1 VAKGYSQRPGFDY
14 TEVFAPTFQQSSLR
28 LILALSAIEDL
39 ELHSVDISS
48 AFLNGDLDE
57 EIYMKQPE
65 GFHEGGPNHVCKLK
79 KSLYGLK
86 QAARQWNKKLHA
98 TLQSMGFKHLDSNHS
113 IHIYVKDDVH
123 IIVPIYIDDI
133 TVASKSSATLDKAV
147 HTLSQH
153 FKL

>member
-1 VAKGYSQRPGFDY
+1 
-14 TEVFAPTFQQSSLR
+14 
-28 LILALSAIEDL
+28 LILTLSAIEDL
-39 ELHSVDISS
+39 ELCSVDISS

-57 EIYMKQPE
+57 EIYVKQPE

-86 QAARQWNKKLHA
+86 QAARQWNNKLHT
-98 TLQSMGFKHLDSNHS
+98 TLQSMGFKCLDSDRS
-113 IHIYVKDDVH
+113 IYIYVKDDVC

-133 TVASKSSATLDKAV
+133 TLASKSSAALDKAV